1 MSARTTGISITPRRG
16 LARAACPQAIFISLC
31 TNLRARR
38 EGEAAGRADHG
49 RISARAAVRRSRPG
63 SRSARTAAPASH
75 PDSSRDAFMAGQS
88 SPTLGADVK
97 SSEVSGF
104 YKKSP
109 QDRWQVIRSFG
120 ELSDA
125 EVETIQNTGALKF
138 DQVDRMIENVVGAM
152 PVPLGIAVNFQV
164 NGRDY
169 LVPMA
174 IEEPSVVAAASNA
187 ARMARERGGFSAST
201 SGPIMIGQIQLVGVS
216 DPHGARMT
224 ILHHKDEILSIANE
238 KDPMLVKVGGGA
250 KDVEVRVVDTKRG
263 HMVVTHLVVD
273 CRDAMGANAVNTMAE
288 ASAPHIEKQ
297 KSGRVYLRIISNLA
311 VRRLARARAV
321 FAKDAIRTED
331 IPGEDVVEGILEA
344 YAFAD
349 ADPFRCATHNKGI
362 MNCVEAVVVATGNDW
377 RAIEAGAHAYA
388 AWKAGGYRSL
398 TSWEK
403 DSQGDLVGTIELP
416 MAVGLVGGA
425 TAVHPTAKANVP
437 LLGG

>member
-1 MSARTTGISITPRRG
+1 MHEFAKPTGGGGSA
-16 LARAACPQAIFISLC
+16 L
-31 TNLRARR
+31 
-38 EGEAAGRADHG
+38 
-49 RISARAAVRRSRPG
+49 AAVRRSRPG

-174 IEEPSVVAAASNA
+174 IEEPSVVAAGSNA

-201 SGPIMIGQIQLVGVS
+201 SGPIMIGQIQLV
-216 DPHGARMT
+216 
-224 ILHHKDEILSIANE
+224 EI
-238 KDPMLVKVGGGA
+238 
-250 KDVEVRVVDTKRG
+250 
-263 HMVVTHLVVD
+263 
-273 CRDAMGANAVNTMAE
+273 
-288 ASAPHIEKQ
+288 
-297 KSGRVYLRIISNLA
+297 GR
-311 VRRLARARAV
+311 
-321 FAKDAIRTED
+321 
-331 IPGEDVVEGILEA
+331 
-344 YAFAD
+344 
-349 ADPFRCATHNKGI
+349 
-362 MNCVEAVVVATGNDW
+362 
-377 RAIEAGAHAYA
+377 AH
-388 AWKAGGYRSL
+388 
-398 TSWEK
+398 
-403 DSQGDLVGTIELP
+403 V
-416 MAVGLVGGA
+416 
-425 TAVHPTAKANVP
+425 
-437 LLGG
+437 